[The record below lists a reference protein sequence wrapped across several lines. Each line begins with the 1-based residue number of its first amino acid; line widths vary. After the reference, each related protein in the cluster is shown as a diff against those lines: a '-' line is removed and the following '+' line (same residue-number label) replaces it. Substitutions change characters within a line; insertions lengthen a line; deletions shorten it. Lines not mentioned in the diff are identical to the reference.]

1 MRESGEERDKL
12 KVTTIEKERARENK
26 GECRKHE
33 RERRQTDRQSGRYR
47 EREGEKKCKIEC

>member
-26 GECRKHE
+26 
-33 RERRQTDRQSGRYR
+33 RESRIRETERQSGRYK
-47 EREGEKKCKIEC
+47 EREVDKKCKIEC